1 MPSQQNRGPEL
12 LGVQIAFLVA
22 AWVATLLRA
31 YVKVVITKRHTLDD
45 GVMYLSTALY
55 SVYAAVAVLG
65 IVKGGIGRHTSELDA
80 GSIVIALKVWYTCEV
95 LYAFISALIRTSIC
109 LFLLRLFDRG
119 IHKTVKTV
127 LQATI
132 VAVWISSMVYL
143 FIVVFQCDPPSYYW
157 AKFEGL
163 HGSCR
168 SASLVPNATIGHSV
182 VAAVSDWTIAILPM
196 SILWQLQLKRGK
208 KIRLLFFF
216 GTGLMYVSLFARL
229 RSSLPTNTERTGSA
243 GIIMIIRI
251 PYIKVLEISADFLYQ
266 TVDVAL
272 WSLLEPSIGI
282 IAGCIAT
289 LRPLLDTCGLGKRS
303 KEKSVS
309 SWRNSMPRAILVERK
324 FDVASIKIE
333 DPEYAVPINPTV
345 VSSEW

>member
-1 MPSQQNRGPEL
+1 QNRGPEL

-22 AWVATLLRA
+22 AWIATLLRV
-31 YVKVVITKRHTLDD
+31 YVKVVITKKHTLDD

-65 IVKGGIGRHTSELDA
+65 IVKGGIGRHTSELDS

-109 LFLLRLFDRG
+109 LFLLRIFNRG
-119 IHKTVKTV
+119 TGKIEKRL
-127 LQATI
+127 LQANI
-132 VAVWISSMVYL
+132 VAVWVSSLVYL
-143 FIVVFQCDPPSYYW
+143 FIIVFQCDPPNYYW

-163 HGSCR
+163 QGTCR
-168 SASLVPNATIGHSV
+168 PAHLVPNATIGHSV
-182 VAAVSDWTIAILPM
+182 VAAVSDWMIGILPM
-196 SILWQLQLKRGK
+196 SILWQLQMKREK

-216 GTGLMYVSLFARL
+216 GIGMI
-229 RSSLPTNTERTGSA
+229 A

-282 IAGCIAT
+282 IAGCMAT
-289 LRPLLDTCGLGKRS
+289 LRPLLNTCGVGKGS
-303 KEKSVS
+303 
-309 SWRNSMPRAILVERK
+309 RK
-324 FDVASIKIE
+324 K
-333 DPEYAVPINPTV
+333 
-345 VSSEW
+345 

>member
-12 LGVQIAFLVA
+12 LGVQIAFLAA

-31 YVKVVITKRHTLDD
+31 YVKVAITKSHTLDD

-65 IVKGGIGRHTSELDA
+65 IVKGGIGRHTSELDS
-80 GSIVIALKVWYTCEV
+80 GSIVIALKVWYTCEI

-109 LFLLRLFDRG
+109 LFLLRIFDRG
-119 IHKTVKTV
+119 IHKTAKNI
-127 LQATI
+127 LQTTI
-132 VAVWISSMVYL
+132 VAVWASSVVYL
-143 FIVVFQCDPPSYYW
+143 FIIVFQCDPPNYYW

-163 HGSCR
+163 QGSCR
-168 SASLVPNATIGHSV
+168 PASLVPNATIGHSV
-182 VAAVSDWTIAILPM
+182 VAAVSDWIIGVLPM
-196 SILWQLQLKRGK
+196 SIFWQLQMKREK

-216 GTGLMYVSLFARL
+216 GTGMI
-229 RSSLPTNTERTGSA
+229 A

-266 TVDVAL
+266 TVEFAPSDVAL

-282 IAGCIAT
+282 MAECIAT
-289 LRPLLDTCGLGKRS
+289 LRPLLTTCGLGKRS
-303 KEKSVS
+303 KEKVFS
-309 SWRNSMPRAILVERK
+309 SWRHSMPRAIVVTRV
-324 FDVASIKIE
+324 FDVASTIK
-333 DPEYAVPINPTV
+333 DPEHAVPIHPAAV
-345 VSSEW
+345 CSEW

>member
-12 LGVQIAFLVA
+12 LGVQIAFLAA

-31 YVKVVITKRHTLDD
+31 YVKVAITKSHTLDD

-65 IVKGGIGRHTSELDA
+65 IVKGGIGRHTSELDS
-80 GSIVIALKVWYTCEV
+80 GSIVIALKVWYTCEI

-109 LFLLRLFDRG
+109 LFLLRIFDRG
-119 IHKTVKTV
+119 IHKTAKNI
-127 LQATI
+127 LQTTI
-132 VAVWISSMVYL
+132 VAVWASSVVYL
-143 FIVVFQCDPPSYYW
+143 FIIVFQCDPPNYYW

-163 HGSCR
+163 QGSCR
-168 SASLVPNATIGHSV
+168 PASLVPNATIGHSV
-182 VAAVSDWTIAILPM
+182 VAAVSDWIIGVLPM
-196 SILWQLQLKRGK
+196 SIFWQLQMKREK

-216 GTGLMYVSLFARL
+216 GTGMMYVSLLFRL
-229 RSSLPTNTERTGSA
+229 RPCLSTNAERTGSA

-266 TVDVAL
+266 TVEFAPSDVAL

-282 IAGCIAT
+282 MAECIAT
-289 LRPLLDTCGLGKRS
+289 LRPLLTTCGLEHGK
-303 KEKSVS
+303 
-309 SWRNSMPRAILVERK
+309 MIGLPR
-324 FDVASIKIE
+324 D
-333 DPEYAVPINPTV
+333 
-345 VSSEW
+345 

>member
-12 LGVQIAFLVA
+12 LGMQIGFLVA

-31 YVKVVITKRHTLDD
+31 YVKVAITKRHTLDD
-45 GVMYLSTALY
+45 GIICCLTLVQTLY

-80 GSIVIALKVWYTCEV
+80 GSIVIALEVWYTCEI

-109 LFLLRLFDRG
+109 FFLLRILDRG
-119 IHKTVKTV
+119 IHTGAKSI
-127 LQATI
+127 LQAT
-132 VAVWISSMVYL
+132 VAAVWASSAVYL
-143 FIVVFQCDPPSYYW
+143 FIIIFQCDPPSYYW

-163 HGSCR
+163 QGRCHP
-168 SASLVPNATIGHSV
+168 ATLVPNATIGHSV
-182 VAAVSDWTIAILPM
+182 VAAVSDWIIAVLPM
-196 SILWQLQLKRGK
+196 SILWQLQMKREK

-216 GTGLMYVSLFARL
+216 GIGMI
-229 RSSLPTNTERTGSA
+229 A
-243 GIIMIIRI
+243 GVIMIVRI

-282 IAGCIAT
+282 IAECIAT
-289 LRPLLDTCGLGKRS
+289 LRPLLNTCGLGKRS
-303 KEKSVS
+303 KQKSFS
-309 SWRNSMPRAILVERK
+309 SWRNSMPRAILVRRD
-324 FDVASIKIE
+324 FDVASTKIE
-333 DPEYAVPINPTV
+333 DPEYGVPINPAV